1 LLTSPRADEMT
12 SIVDAESLLTID
24 IGAVNTRA
32 LLFDVVDG
40 QYHFLAAGSAPS
52 THGSPFFDVAEGVH
66 IAISRLQ
73 QITDRPLLNPE
84 NNRILIPTQTDGS
97 GVDRLAVTYS
107 AGPELH
113 LVAMGLLNDV
123 SLDSAQRL
131 AATTYGRLVEKIG
144 LNDQRKQEE
153 QLDALLACG
162 PHIILLAGGTERG
175 ATRSVGKLVE
185 LVLLACKNMDKDI
198 RPRVLYCGNQAL
210 AKRIQSALS
219 KVTEIE
225 VAPNI
230 RPTIDLEDIS
240 PAADTLGKM
249 VASLRAQQLGGLSNL
264 ASICSVPVIPNAIA
278 MGRLM
283 RFLSQLYDPGKGV
296 LGVDLGGTSTT
307 FAAATAGSLALNVT
321 QPLGMGSGLVGLL
334 QQCEITEITRWLAV
348 DVPDA
353 EVRDY
358 LWQKT
363 LFPAMLPMT
372 NTTLAIEQAAAR
384 QILQLAAM
392 QMHERY
398 PGVGM
403 NFEPIFA
410 GGSILSGS
418 PSPMQSLMV
427 LLDGL
432 QPTGVTSVFLD
443 PYGLM
448 AGLGAIAPA
457 NTTLPVQILESGAFT
472 NLAWVISPV
481 SDARPGTVILHLRLE
496 YEDGS
501 EQILEVRQ
509 GSIVPLPVRHG
520 QMVKV
525 FLKDA
530 AYGVHVDSRLSRGGL
545 KIYGGVCGAFA
556 DARGRPLVLPTD
568 AVKRRETLLRWSQA
582 FETRR
587 AA

>member
-1 LLTSPRADEMT
+1 MT
-12 SIVDAESLLTID
+12 SIVDAESLLTLD
-24 IGAVNTRA
+24 VGAVTTRA

-52 THGSPFFDVAEGVH
+52 THGAPFFDVAEGVH

-73 QITDRPLLNPE
+73 QITERPLLNSE
-84 NNRILIPTQTDGS
+84 NNRIVIPTQPDGS

-107 AGPELH
+107 SGPELH
-113 LVAMGLLNDV
+113 IVTMGLLGDV
-123 SLDSAQRL
+123 SLESAQRL
-131 AATTYGRLVEKIG
+131 AATTYGSLVEKIG
-144 LNDQRKQEE
+144 LNDQRRQDE

-162 PHIILLAGGTERG
+162 PHVIILAGGTERG

-185 LVLLACKNMDKDI
+185 LLILACKTMPQES
-198 RPRVLYCGNQAL
+198 RPRVLYCGNQSL
-210 AKRIQSALS
+210 AKRIQEVLG
-219 KVTEIE
+219 KVTEVQ

-230 RPTIDLEDIS
+230 RPTIDLEDLS
-240 PAADTLGKM
+240 PAAETLGKM
-249 VASLRAQQLGGLSNL
+249 VASLRGQQVGGLANL
-264 ASICSVPVIPNAIA
+264 ASISSVPIIPNASA

-283 RFLSQLYDPGKGV
+283 RFLSQLYDPSKGV
-296 LGVDLGGTSTT
+296 LGVDLGSNSTIL
-307 FAAATAGSLALNVT
+307 AAANAGSLALNVSH
-321 QPLGMGSGLVGLL
+321 PLGMGSGLEALL
-334 QQCEITEITRWLAV
+334 NQSELSDITRWLPV
-348 DVPDA
+348 DVTDA

-358 LWQKT
+358 LWHKT

-372 NTTLAIEQAAAR
+372 TTTLAIEQAAAR
-384 QILQLAAM
+384 QILRLAVQQL
-392 QMHERY
+392 QERY
-398 PGVGM
+398 PGTGM

-410 GGSILSGS
+410 GGSVLANG
-418 PSPMQSLMV
+418 PSPVQSLMI

-432 QPTGVTSVFLD
+432 QPTGVTSLFLD

-448 AGLGAIAPA
+448 AALGAIAPA
-457 NTTLPVQILESGAFT
+457 NTVLPVQILESGAFI

-481 SDARPGTVILHLRLE
+481 SDARPGTVIMRLRLE

-501 EQILEVRQ
+501 EQRLEIRQ
-509 GSIVPLPVRHG
+509 GSLVPLPVRHG
-520 QMVKV
+520 QAVKV
-525 FLKDA
+525 FLKDV
-530 AYGVHVDSRLSRGGL
+530 AYGVHIDSRLSRGGL

-587 AA
+587 TA